1 MVAKSLVTGPRNAR
15 ESNRVEFEGGSV
27 ASKLLASTLS
37 ATLKPAIH
45 LWALAPGLPWPYG
58 VVDHIGRV
66 LRSVPGTTRRSATLR
81 NCSAETTRPATT
93 RTDRYVVYMHG
104 GAFLVGGRYLHRQ
117 LISRIAAALSSE
129 VVAVDYRMLP
139 NHTIADGVEDC
150 VDAYRFALAKGIPPE
165 QIAFMGD
172 SAGAYLVFMAAVVA
186 REQGLPMPGAIVS
199 MAPVIDFDLHAKL
212 DAPSAATDALF
223 TKGFAR
229 TMHRLVLDHCPM
241 PHTRRQIVD
250 EDLSGLPP
258 SLIQVS
264 STELLYPDAERL
276 AVELAKAGV
285 PHQLQ
290 VWLDQVH
297 VFQAAAS
304 IVPEAARALTEVTE
318 FVESA
323 FAAHEAVAR
332 SVG

>member
-1 MVAKSLVTGPRNAR
+1 MVAKSPVAGSRNAR

-27 ASKLLASTLS
+27 RSRILASTLS

-66 LRSVPGTTRRSATLR
+66 LRSVPGTTRRSVTLR

-93 RTDRYVVYMHG
+93 RHDRYVVYMHG

-117 LISRIAAALSSE
+117 LISRIAAELSTE

-139 NHTIADGVEDC
+139 NHTITDGVEDC

-186 REQGLPMPGAIVS
+186 REQGLPVPGAIVS

-223 TKGFAR
+223 TKRFAR
-229 TMHRLVLDHCPM
+229 TMHRLVLEHCPM

-250 EDLSGLPP
+250 VDLSGLPP

-304 IVPEAARALTEVTE
+304 IVPEAARALTEVTQ

-323 FAAHEAVAR
+323 FAASEAVAQ

>member
-1 MVAKSLVTGPRNAR
+1 MVAKSLVAGSRNAR
-15 ESNRVEFEGGSV
+15 EASRVEFEGGSV
-27 ASKLLASTLS
+27 QSRILASTLI
-37 ATLKPAIH
+37 ATLKPALN
-45 LWALAPGLPWPYG
+45 LWAMAPGLPWPYG
-58 VVDHIGRV
+58 VVDHVGRV
-66 LRSVPGTTRRSATLR
+66 LRSVPGTTRRSVALP
-81 NCSAETTRPATT
+81 NCTAETTRPAAT
-93 RTDRYVVYMHG
+93 RHDRYVVYMHG
-104 GAFLVGGRYLHRQ
+104 GAFMVGGRYMHRQ
-117 LISRIAAALSSE
+117 LISRIAAELSTE
-129 VVAVDYRMLP
+129 IVAVDYRMLP
-139 NHTIADGVEDC
+139 RHTITHGVEDC

-172 SAGAYLVFMAAVVA
+172 SAGAYMVFMAAVVA
-186 REQGLPMPGAIVS
+186 REQGLPVPGAIVS

-223 TKGFAR
+223 TKYFAR
-229 TMHRLVLDHCPM
+229 AMHHFVLRHCPT
-241 PHTRRQIVD
+241 PDSRRQIID
-250 EDLSGLPP
+250 EDLTGLPA

-290 VWLDQVH
+290 VWLDQIH

-304 IVPEAARALTEVTE
+304 IVPEAKRALTEITQ

-323 FAAHEAVAR
+323 FAANRALAQ
-332 SVG
+332 SAG